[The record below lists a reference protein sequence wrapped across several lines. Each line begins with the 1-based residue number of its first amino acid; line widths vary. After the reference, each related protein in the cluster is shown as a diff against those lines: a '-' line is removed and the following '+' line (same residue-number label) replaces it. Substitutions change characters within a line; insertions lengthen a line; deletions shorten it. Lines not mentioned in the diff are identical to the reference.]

1 MRKFILILLAALLLS
16 AGGLALRSRLRSGF
30 PRGLAPVSDA
40 RLLAAGST
48 PQHWISHG
56 RDYTNQRYSPL
67 NQINRKTVAR
77 LAPAWHHASTLLRR
91 RSEKN
96 ESTPLVDEGLLVYT
110 EGKNVVI
117 ALDPRSGREYWRYD
131 HPIGPAALCC
141 GLVNR
146 GVALYGDK
154 VFLATIDAH
163 LVALDRATG
172 AVAWNKQIA
181 LPSEGYSFSM
191 APLAVGGKI
200 VIGASGGEFG
210 IRGFVDAYDP
220 KTGERIWRFWTI
232 PSPEEGGWWGRWT
245 DTTPEGDRLPR
256 DIAREKRDSARFAE
270 GWRHGGGPVWAT
282 PAYDPELGLLIFG
295 TGNPSPIGGESQPG
309 DNLYTMSLVALELS
323 TGKLRWYHQTLPH
336 DIWDYDL
343 SSPVVLLDV
352 TRNDARIPAVGQA
365 GKTGWVT
372 IVDRRTGKLLLRSD
386 PFVPQENLFHAATLS
401 GVKTAPASRGGSTW
415 PPNAYSPRTG
425 LMYVLGN
432 YFPQSFAIDSANA
445 SGPSKKG
452 ELRTIAAFHPLPYDS
467 SYGTFSAIDVNT
479 GRVRWQRKV
488 DEYLIYGGALATA
501 GDLVFFSERDG
512 HLNALDAET
521 GATLWR
527 QRVDTSVLG
536 PPIAF
541 QVDGREFIATTSR
554 RGISVFG
561 LP

>member
-1 MRKFILILLAALLLS
+1 MRKLVLILVAVALLGAGAVALRFGARGRLAA
-16 AGGLALRSRLRSGF
+16 GR
-30 PRGLAPVSDA
+30 APVSDA

-48 PQHWISHG
+48 PEHWLSHG

-67 NQINRKTVAR
+67 TQINRKTIAR
-77 LAPAWHHASTLLRR
+77 LGPVWRHSSTLLLGRT
-91 RSEKN
+91 EKN
-96 ESTPLVDEGLLVYT
+96 ESTPLVDDGLLIYT

-117 ALDPRSGREYWRYD
+117 ALDPRTGREYWRYN

-172 AVAWNKQIA
+172 RVVWNKQIA
-181 LPSEGYSFSM
+181 SPSEGYSFSM
-191 APLAVGGKI
+191 APLAAGGKI

-210 IRGFVDAYDP
+210 VRGFVDAYDP
-220 KTGERIWRFWTI
+220 DNGNQIWRFWTI
-232 PSPEEGGWWGRWT
+232 PSPKEGGWWGYWS

-256 DIAREKRDSARFAE
+256 DIAREKRDSARLAD

-282 PAYDPELGLLIFG
+282 PAYDAQLGLLIFG
-295 TGNPSPIGGESQPG
+295 TGNPSPLGGENQPG
-309 DNLYTMSLVALELS
+309 DNLFTLSLVALELA
-323 TGKLRWYHQTLPH
+323 TGRLRWYHQTLPH

-343 SSPVVLLDV
+343 SSPVVLFDV
-352 TRNDARIPAVGQA
+352 TRNGSTTPAVGQA

-372 IVDRRTGKLLLRSD
+372 IVDRRSGRLLLRSD
-386 PFVPQENLFHAATLS
+386 PFVPQENLFRSATRA
-401 GVKTAPASRGGSTW
+401 GVRTSPASRGGSTW

-432 YFPQSFAIDSANA
+432 YYPETFIADSANVV
-445 SGPSKKG
+445 PNKKG
-452 ELRTIAAFHPLPYDS
+452 ELRALGAFHQLPYDS

-479 GRVRWQRKV
+479 GRIRWQRKV

-501 GDLVFFSERDG
+501 GDLVFFSERNG
-512 HLNALDAET
+512 YLNALDAET
-521 GATLWR
+521 GEILWR
-527 QRVDTSVLG
+527 QQVDAHVLG

-554 RGISVFG
+554 RGISVYG
-561 LP
+561 LR

>member
-1 MRKFILILLAALLLS
+1 MRRLVLIILATLLLT
-16 AGGLALRSRLRSGF
+16 AAALALRSRFRGRSPTG
-30 PRGLAPVSDA
+30 RAVSDT

-48 PQHWISHG
+48 PENWLTHG
-56 RDYTNQRYSPL
+56 RDYSNQRYSPL
-67 NQINRKTVAR
+67 SQINRQTVAR
-77 LAPAWHHASTLLRR
+77 LAPVWHHSSTLLFGRT
-91 RSEKN
+91 EKN
-96 ESTPLVDEGLLVYT
+96 ESTPLVDDGLLIYT

-117 ALDPRSGREYWRYD
+117 ALDSRTGREYWRYN

-146 GVALYGDK
+146 GVALYGNK

-172 AVAWNKQIA
+172 VVVWNKTIA
-181 LPSEGYSFSM
+181 SPSEGYSFSL
-191 APLAVGGKI
+191 APLAAGGKI
-200 VIGASGGEFG
+200 VIGTSGGEFG
-210 IRGFVDAYDP
+210 ARGFVDAYDP
-220 KTGERIWRFWTI
+220 DSGRRSWRFWTI
-232 PSPEEGGWWGRWT
+232 PSPEEGGWWGHWT

-256 DIAREKRDSARFAE
+256 DIAQEKRDSARFPD

-282 PAYDPELGLLIFG
+282 PAYDPRLGLLIFG
-295 TGNPSPIGGESQPG
+295 TGNPSPADGVHPPG
-309 DNLYTMSLVALELS
+309 DNLYTMSLIALELG

-343 SSPVVLLDV
+343 SSPVVLFDV
-352 TRNDARIPAVGQA
+352 TRSGATIPAVGQA

-386 PFVPQENLFHAATLS
+386 PFVPQENLFRGATLA
-401 GVKTAPASRGGSTW
+401 GVRTSPASRGGSTW

-432 YFPQSFAIDSANA
+432 YYPQTFVLDSGNVALKSN
-445 SGPSKKG
+445 KG
-452 ELRTIAAFHPLPYDS
+452 ELRTYAAFHQLPYDS

-479 GRVRWQRKV
+479 GRIRWQRKV
-488 DEYLIYGGALATA
+488 DQYLIYGGALATA

-512 HLNALDAET
+512 HLNAVDAES
-521 GATLWR
+521 GAILWR
-527 QRVDTSVLG
+527 QQVDTHVLG

-541 QVDGREFIATTSR
+541 QVDGQERIATTSR

-561 LP
+561 LR